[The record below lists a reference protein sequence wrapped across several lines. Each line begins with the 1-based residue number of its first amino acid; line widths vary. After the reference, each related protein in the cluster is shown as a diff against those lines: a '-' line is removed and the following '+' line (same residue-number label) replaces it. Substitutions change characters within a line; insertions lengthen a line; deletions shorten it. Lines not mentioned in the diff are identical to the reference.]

1 MIIIMI
7 FFFFFYKNM
16 QNADNEVLPISRKS
30 SLDIWLL
37 VQADRSKVK
46 ADRGRVCCVVFQE
59 ELCTLSLKIRSTLH
73 LL

>member
-7 FFFFFYKNM
+7 FFFFYKNI
-16 QNADNEVLPISRKS
+16 QKADNEVLPINRKS
-30 SLDIWLL
+30 SLDICLL

-46 ADRGRVCCVVFQE
+46 ADRGRVCYVVFQK